1 MATVAT
7 PAPKPPIPI
16 EAAFVGST
24 QCASC
29 HEGSYKAWKGS
40 HHALAMQHAS
50 EQAVLGDFSGAK
62 LRYAGVES
70 TFFRRDGKFFVRTD
84 GPDGKLADFE
94 VKYAFGVDP
103 LQQYLVEFPGGRL
116 QALSIAWDAR
126 PKASGGQRWFHLY
139 PKEKIDF
146 RDELHWTKRSQNW
159 NFMCADCHSTNL
171 RKGYDAA
178 TDQFKSTWS
187 EISVG
192 CEACHG
198 PGSAHVEWA
207 KAKGSDPA
215 KGLTVALDERRGITW
230 KLDPATGNAVRS
242 AERRSERELEVCAQC
257 HARRAQIAEGYRAGN
272 RFLDHYRPALLSP
285 GLYHADG
292 QQRDEVYVWG
302 SFLQSKMY
310 RQGVTCSDC
319 HEPHSAGAARGR

>member
-1 MATVAT
+1 M
-7 PAPKPPIPI
+7 PKPPAAI
-16 EAAFVGST
+16 EAAFVGSA

-29 HEGSYKAWKGS
+29 HEGSYQAWKGS
-40 HHALAMQHAS
+40 QHALAMQHAS
-50 EQAVLGDFSGAK
+50 EQAVLGDFGGAK
-62 LRYAGVES
+62 FRYAGIES

-103 LQQYLVEFPGGRL
+103 LQQYLVEFPDGRL

-171 RKGYDAA
+171 RKAYDAA
-178 TDQFKSTWS
+178 TDRFKSTWS

-207 KAKGSDPA
+207 KAK
-215 KGLTVALDERRGITW
+215 R
-230 KLDPATGNAVRS
+230 
-242 AERRSERELEVCAQC
+242 
-257 HARRAQIAEGYRAGN
+257 
-272 RFLDHYRPALLSP
+272 
-285 GLYHADG
+285 
-292 QQRDEVYVWG
+292 
-302 SFLQSKMY
+302 
-310 RQGVTCSDC
+310 
-319 HEPHSAGAARGR
+319 